1 MANTAANIKN
11 SWTLLAFAGKHDKM
25 QVGNFKHV
33 DEATGEIQHFRSCIF
48 SNGDAKTFVGF
59 SPKLGELTP
68 SEIVAK
74 KDNLQV
80 VEWENPETEKHGY
93 TLCNKGQDAW
103 EDVNLF

>member
-11 SWTLLAFAGKHDKM
+11 SWTLLAFAGMHDRM
-25 QVGNFKHV
+25 QVGNFKNV
-33 DEATGEIQHFRSCIF
+33 DEQTGEIHHFKSCAF
-48 SNGDAKTFVGF
+48 THGDKVTFVGF

-68 SEIVAK
+68 GEIVAQK
-74 KDNLQV
+74 NDLQV

-93 TLCNKGQDAW
+93 TLCKKGRNAW